1 MPPPSGS
8 SSRSNTMVTWTVVC
22 SILFVTSAIFAIYF
36 YVAKSQAEKDLAGQT
51 TKYQAIVPASALTSP
66 DVTELDNLKKS
77 ENVFKIDS
85 QMSVFSAAIK
95 QRNLLSEMIGG
106 SGANPIAAYS
116 SAQETLQQTADK
128 LKPAG
133 LTLPT
138 SDNLV
143 GAVQALASGLQARI
157 DAGND
162 LQAQLAASKKA
173 QADNIAASA
182 ATIKEMEDA
191 VAQLRAEHGE
201 AMNQLNAYREQK
213 NTDVAGIE
221 TTAAAAREQF
231 NKLATENQVALREK
245 DRQIEQLT
253 RDLKGMRDALGELR
267 PDPGSTVVRQVDAR
281 IIRVPEQGTVFIDL
295 GQRDSV
301 VPGLTFEIFDKA
313 EGIPAAG
320 DPQTNDQ
327 LPAGKASI
335 EVLRVSAD
343 SSEARVTRK
352 TPGSVITEGDLC
364 VNLVYDKNTKY
375 NFLVYGNFDLDQNK
389 QATPQDTEV
398 IKRLITQW
406 GANLT
411 DKVNIE
417 TDFIVLGKEPE
428 LPVFTREDLIEPLN
442 AKRMSDAQADLDAY
456 EAVRQKAVEMRIPI
470 LNQNR
475 FLYLVGFYNQ
485 ATR

>member
-1 MPPPSGS
+1 
-8 SSRSNTMVTWTVVC
+8 MVTWTVVC
-22 SILFVTSAIFAIYF
+22 SILFVTSTILAIYF
-36 YVAKSQAEKDLAGQT
+36 YVAKSQAEKDLTGQT
-51 TKYQAIVPASALTSP
+51 TKYQAIVPASAITSP

-77 ENVFKIDS
+77 ENAFKIEP
-85 QMSVFSAAIK
+85 QMSIFNAAIK
-95 QRNLLSEMIGG
+95 QRNMLSEMIGG
-106 SGANPIAAYS
+106 SGANPVAAYT
-116 SAQETLQQTADK
+116 SAKETLEQTAEK

-143 GAVQALASGLQARI
+143 GAVQALGSGLQARI
-157 DAGND
+157 DANND
-162 LQAQLAASKKA
+162 LQGQLAASKKA

-182 ATIKEMEDA
+182 ATIKQMEDA
-191 VAQLRAEHGE
+191 VEQLRAEHTE
-201 AMNQLNAYREQK
+201 AMNQLTAYREQK

-221 TTAAAAREQF
+221 AAAAEARDTANRVAQG
-231 NKLATENQVALREK
+231 NQVALREK
-245 DRQIEQLT
+245 DREIEQLT
-253 RDLKGMRDALGELR
+253 RDLKSSRDILGELR

-281 IIRVPEQGTVFIDL
+281 INRVPEQGTVFIDL
-295 GQRDSV
+295 GQRNSV
-301 VPGLTFEIFDKA
+301 VPGLTFEVFDKS
-313 EGIPAAG
+313 EGVPPAG
-320 DPQTNDQ
+320 DPQSDEK
-327 LPAGKASI
+327 LPSGKASL
-335 EVLRVSAD
+335 EVVRVGPD
-343 SSEARVTRK
+343 TSEARVTRQ

-364 VNLVYDKNTKY
+364 VNLVYDQNTKY

-389 QATPQDTEV
+389 QGTPQDTEV

-411 DKVNIE
+411 DKVNID
-417 TDFIVLGKEPE
+417 TDFVVLGKEPE

-442 AKRMSDAQADLDAY
+442 AKRLSDAQAELDSY
-456 EAVRQKAVEMRIPI
+456 ETVRQKAVEMRIPI